1 MFRRVLVRS
10 NEARADDDPTVYRYQ
25 TVDAWYERDGAVVY
39 VDISPL
45 IPGVS
50 DVFAGAPVACG
61 DVTLYALE
69 RNYKVVNEDY
79 VPTAEEEDAV
89 AAGEL
94 VFSYDDS
101 LSAPELVRQGYVSWV
116 QDGMRYSVNH
126 MGGQVALE
134 ELTSMAVELVN
145 S

>member
-1 MFRRVLVRS
+1 M
-10 NEARADDDPTVYRYQ
+10 
-25 TVDAWYERDGAVVY
+25 
-39 VDISPL
+39 
-45 IPGVS
+45 
-50 DVFAGAPVACG
+50 
-61 DVTLYALE
+61 
-69 RNYKVVNEDY
+69 
-79 VPTAEEEDAV
+79 

>member
-1 MFRRVLVRS
+1 M
-10 NEARADDDPTVYRYQ
+10 
-25 TVDAWYERDGAVVY
+25 
-39 VDISPL
+39 
-45 IPGVS
+45 
-50 DVFAGAPVACG
+50 
-61 DVTLYALE
+61 
-69 RNYKVVNEDY
+69 
-79 VPTAEEEDAV
+79 
-89 AAGEL
+89 
-94 VFSYDDS
+94 FSYDDS